1 MTVADEPVRTHL
13 RGDVALVRPAH
24 PPVNALATPVR
35 AGIIE
40 AIDRAVLD
48 GRAHA
53 IVLAGSGR
61 CFCGGADIGEF
72 GSPQLE
78 PTAPEVFERIEG
90 CPKPVIAAI
99 HGVALGGGFELALA
113 CHYRAGTPSARIGL
127 TEVKLGL
134 IPGAGG
140 TQRLPRLIGAAPA
153 LDMILSAEPVSATEA
168 RRLGILDRLI
178 EGDLVTDA
186 IAYARDLVADGAP
199 LRRARGLEA
208 GLPSDED
215 GARIFQRARARL
227 ERTARGEI
235 APLLALESIENAV
248 RLRFEEGLRRERELF
263 MRCRGSEQSAA
274 RCHLFFAERAAA
286 RVAGVARDTAAVAVR
301 SAAVI
306 GLGSIGR
313 GIAICFASAGIP
325 VSVVEASADA
335 LERGL
340 DAVRAAYRCDV
351 AKGRITDAALEDR
364 MSRLAGGTDIAAAA
378 ADVVVEAVFEDMA
391 LKSDVFRALDRV
403 CRPDAVLATN
413 TSSLDV
419 NALAAASRHPER
431 VMGTHFFS
439 PAHVMRLME
448 NVRGDVTA
456 PETIA
461 TVMALSKTLGKVGV
475 LVGVSDGFVG
485 NRMDHV
491 YQREAGRVL
500 EDGGLPEQVDR
511 VLYEFGF
518 AMGPF
523 AVADLAGLDIGW
535 RIRRR
540 RAEEGRADPHA
551 SPIADRLCE
560 MGRFGQKTGA
570 GWYRY
575 EEGSRTSLPDPD
587 VERLIVRVAEE
598 RGIERRSI
606 DDGEIV
612 ERCLYAMVNEGTRIL
627 EEGIAASAG
636 DIDVIWVHGYGFPA
650 WRGGPMYHADRT
662 GLATVAAA
670 LDRLAERHGER
681 FVPAPLLARLAAPG
695 RRFADT

>member
-235 APLLALESIENAV
+235 APLLALESVENAV
-248 RLRFEEGLRRERELF
+248 RLPFEEGLRRERELF

-439 PAHVMRLME
+439 PP
-448 NVRGDVTA
+448 T
-456 PETIA
+456 
-461 TVMALSKTLGKVGV
+461 
-475 LVGVSDGFVG
+475 
-485 NRMDHV
+485 
-491 YQREAGRVL
+491 
-500 EDGGLPEQVDR
+500 
-511 VLYEFGF
+511 
-518 AMGPF
+518 
-523 AVADLAGLDIGW
+523 
-535 RIRRR
+535 
-540 RAEEGRADPHA
+540 
-551 SPIADRLCE
+551 
-560 MGRFGQKTGA
+560 
-570 GWYRY
+570 
-575 EEGSRTSLPDPD
+575 
-587 VERLIVRVAEE
+587 
-598 RGIERRSI
+598 
-606 DDGEIV
+606 
-612 ERCLYAMVNEGTRIL
+612 
-627 EEGIAASAG
+627 
-636 DIDVIWVHGYGFPA
+636 
-650 WRGGPMYHADRT
+650 
-662 GLATVAAA
+662 
-670 LDRLAERHGER
+670 
-681 FVPAPLLARLAAPG
+681 
-695 RRFADT
+695 